1 VGADG
6 RKRKERI
13 IRRTTIANRKCTVRN
28 KNLARTLELPL
39 LVSPL
44 GCSSLP
50 ASTIAHIPEGSFK
63 PPGLILTEG

>member
-13 IRRTTIANRKCTVRN
+13 IRRTTIANRKSTVRN
-28 KNLARTLELPL
+28 KNLARTSELPL
-39 LVSPL
+39 LVSPI

-50 ASTIAHIPEGSFK
+50 TSTILHILEGSFK
-63 PPGLILTEG
+63 HLGLILTEG